1 MEELILKLEK
11 FIEREKLQENC
22 SFSQLK
28 IKKMLLERHKK
39 DLSIVNEIKANL
51 KKKKEDLD
59 KLEVKINKTK
69 KESKK
74 KTLEEKYNVLEEDY
88 NKEENKLIPFYEKYA
103 INNALKNTR
112 KKEISIKKE
121 AKKAQDLGTIELI
134 KSIKEEVEKNGGK
147 PLETRD
153 YSKKSEKLFID
164 LEKDETSKKQGYSNI
179 KDSELKNNEYALDI
193 GRTAKMKIYT
203 TIGKKKNVVLKYRFG
218 KHEINRGMNLD
229 KKEVEE
235 ILLTYVPNLNQERL
249 KKIINNPGFDKK
261 VLYMITEPEDIREED
276 RSDLLRKYVSGLEG
290 KVDERLDIRYD
301 LSLLHDT
308 VLSRANDILRAII
321 FREKIEKELTIEE
334 KREFIDIAESADRM
348 KVAQI
353 DYFYAPLR
361 KEESALYSPRIIE
374 EDETKNDKTPND
386 ILADSLAD
394 TIIKRDKYLKTKSE
408 KDKKEYEVS
417 KQLTKNAKKRVDEI
431 EKD

>member
-1 MEELILKLEK
+1 M
-11 FIEREKLQENC
+11 
-22 SFSQLK
+22 
-28 IKKMLLERHKK
+28 
-39 DLSIVNEIKANL
+39 
-51 KKKKEDLD
+51 
-59 KLEVKINKTK
+59 
-69 KESKK
+69 
-74 KTLEEKYNVLEEDY
+74 
-88 NKEENKLIPFYEKYA
+88 
-103 INNALKNTR
+103 
-112 KKEISIKKE
+112 
-121 AKKAQDLGTIELI
+121 GTIELI